1 MANNYI
7 PKIKLLP
14 NRYRKVGWL
23 LVFASIL
30 IFVLNIILELPV
42 REANL
47 ELAMTTNMLIGMLIL
62 AFTKDVVENEVAM
75 QNRMLAYAMS
85 LMIGVVIATVY
96 PIVGSILTSNAYE
109 QKSSTDLIFQML
121 WFYFCFSYYYKYK
134 AKKNK

>member
-96 PIVGSILTSNAYE
+96 PIVGPY
-109 QKSSTDLIFQML
+109 
-121 WFYFCFSYYYKYK
+121 
-134 AKKNK
+134 